1 MEMIALLR
9 TQILLT
15 PKKKKKEEIE
25 IEIVCS
31 MVMEYG
37 QYPDRVHQ
45 LNSVGF

>member
-1 MEMIALLR
+1 MIALLR

-31 MVMEYG
+31 MVMEVQITMETCTG
-37 QYPDRVHQ
+37 
-45 LNSVGF
+45 